1 MVHTRFTSKSMTSQS
16 SASTREV
23 ALLEE
28 YADKLRRGDASLPA
42 TEETLELR
50 VDRADRAVARRARQN
65 GARVLRRRHARQHVR
80 QHCALRVRLDRVEG
94 CG

>member
-50 VDRADRAVARRARQN
+50 ARLRKLESQLADKDRRVHADDGGRN
-65 GARVLRRRHARQHVR
+65 RVS
-80 QHCALRVRLDRVEG
+80 DR
-94 CG
+94 